1 MSGPYQQ
8 RILLALNVTGRW
20 RHIYAGTVPAKTV
33 ARRRAHNRMARASRK
48 ANR

>member
-8 RILLALNVTGRW
+8 RILLALNVTGR
-20 RHIYAGTVPAKTV
+20 HVYAGTVPPKMV